1 MCAQARPA
9 PAQLTEPPPAP
20 MPVAAHDGDGASVDD
35 RSLDVPAVVP
45 PVAASRQPNPTAHVC
60 AGGPVLAR
68 PRAVLAFA
76 PKTSP
81 PVRRS

>member
-1 MCAQARPA
+1 MQARPA
-9 PAQLTEPPPAP
+9 PAQLDVPPAAP
-20 MPVAAHDGDGASVDD
+20 MPVAAHDGDGTSVDD

-45 PVAASRQPNPTAHVC
+45 PVAATEQRKPTARVC
-60 AGGPVLAR
+60 AGGPILAR

-81 PVRRS
+81 PVPRS